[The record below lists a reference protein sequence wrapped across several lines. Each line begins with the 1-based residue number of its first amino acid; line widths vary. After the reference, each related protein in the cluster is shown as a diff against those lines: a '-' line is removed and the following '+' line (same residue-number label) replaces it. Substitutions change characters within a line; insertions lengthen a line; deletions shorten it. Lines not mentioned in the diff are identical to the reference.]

1 MSSSERDT
9 RHRQVARLALSIASL
24 SLAWQC
30 ARGAVFPLPEDGSTV
45 IGENSSV
52 TTVYGSTLRVSITLE
67 PTTAW
72 WPTVVSP
79 PRIVA
84 LA

>member
-30 ARGAVFPLPEDGSTV
+30 GRGAVFPLPEDGSTV

-52 TTVYGSTLRVSITLE
+52 IR
-67 PTTAW
+67 A
-72 WPTVVSP
+72 
-79 PRIVA
+79 RIVEKLAWLDASLDSEANAANA
-84 LA
+84 LL